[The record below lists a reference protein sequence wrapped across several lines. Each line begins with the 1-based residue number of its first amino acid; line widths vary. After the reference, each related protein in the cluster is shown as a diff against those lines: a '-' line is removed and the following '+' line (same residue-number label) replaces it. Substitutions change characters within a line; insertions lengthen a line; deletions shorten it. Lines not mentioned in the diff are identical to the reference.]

1 MKSGRP
7 VERFYFEPVKG
18 VKIAKIFCKYGRLKK
33 AHAGRRGSFL
43 KGVTY
48 ARAHIPVWGIWRN
61 LTKLEEGKTKR
72 GKETQNIKES
82 HC

>member
-1 MKSGRP
+1 M
-7 VERFYFEPVKG
+7 ETFYFEPVRGWKLQ
-18 VKIAKIFCKYGRLKK
+18 KYFANMADFSK

-61 LTKLEEGKTKR
+61 LTKLEEWKKKR